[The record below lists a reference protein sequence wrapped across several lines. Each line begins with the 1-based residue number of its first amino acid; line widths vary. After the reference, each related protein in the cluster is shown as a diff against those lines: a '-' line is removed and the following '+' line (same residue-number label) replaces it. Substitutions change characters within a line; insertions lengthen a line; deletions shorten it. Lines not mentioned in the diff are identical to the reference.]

1 MVTADGIIVTFE
13 HGDEET
19 EGMQGELFG
28 YWMERAPTPFG
39 TVNRDLNF
47 GGSIISLNNSFLYYH
62 TRGPQTPLSNANIIK
77 ENINP
82 GQSDHVRV
90 EYTTSNATN
99 SDTVILT
106 YCNFLDISTT
116 VKGGAIF
123 FDRILSK
130 IHLKHC
136 NFVRDSR
143 SDRLSWC
150 CPERTRCTS
159 ERVRSSPQVQ
169 AEQNHP
175 NLTKL
180 CTFSSDNVFNKIEQL
195 RMIFPPNSSHH
206 RPRRPHLPFAPASSS
221 SRASSSS
228 SSLRSYIRSGRR
240 WVTSRTM
247 GPVHTQSDR
256 LLCTI
261 QFGDALAEALSF
273 SFRSSEGDRAG
284 RREASPNTSHFLV
297 AQDSLNITILN
308 KLPILPNF
316 IPDTTSKEYAMKV
329 TGLEGGTGRCEY
341 NIHLRASSPFLLLHV
356 YHSLCF
362 FVCLGGVAVRTLI
375 RQYHPAVLLFL
386 ADHSAAVGAEVQ
398 SNLIMWLVNSL
409 FSDVHA
415 IDQGRMDLLRSP
427 VWIVS
432 LVQAAEGMCAR
443 RNLLVLLVDYSFMQL
458 QEGTRRRSSR
468 APAHRLHAAPV
479 CGRGGAG
486 VGAIPMGQGGGCGAV
501 HVCVGAVGEC
511 PVTLHQL
518 YLRQIRLD
526 EPVSPLPIKS
536 QAINKTRVVGVYS
549 RLSSLTDTFR
559 LFSHSNAVLHQHPL
573 VLTALAAFSQ
583 SPNFWEMNQARLMLL
598 NLYSS
603 LRSSSASTG
612 HSSSRRASGVRS
624 QAQSDLP
631 RRGDQLARDDRDEH
645 PCSAHVRVPAL
656 KMRAAARSAFLR
668 CCCSTSRSDSVHIRT
683 AEEMLL
689 FDVELRFRPH
699 PYSRRDASVRRRARR
714 FHLTT
719 TSRSAVEDS
728 DAALRIIYSLALP
741 TPHPHHRST
750 SSREEHASPDN
761 HPRPHNHQSVR
772 EVAALVEK
780 ALDKRALNLSRDN
793 RNEMQM
799 AARQNTSP
807 SRSILTCSHHPLDS
821 SSAQSRIL
829 PSTPHAPAAR
839 REGHGADRPPPPHP
853 HRHSPPLHL
862 RLPPLLNE
870 FKQAGIHQ
878 QSNVEFFQMRM
889 GQKDPA
895 IALVAAQFLKGH
907 SFLRKD

>member
-1 MVTADGIIVTFE
+1 MEDIALVTFNHTLE
-13 HGDEET
+13 RDESYRIES
-19 EGMQGELFG
+19 GIVWILDGKELQLL
-28 YWMERAPTPFG
+28 FG

-82 GQSDHVRV
+82 GQSDHVSV

-150 CPERTRCTS
+150 CPERTRSPIGHTTEIHLTNINLTS
-159 ERVRSSPQVQ
+159 VTRKAHLSEFDRVHSLVQFTRQLVVQLASELHPQWTSVGDESDDGSVYSDDMDDMPMSSPSTR
-169 AEQNHP
+169 NP
-175 NLTKL
+175 ID
-180 CTFSSDNVFNKIEQL
+180 S
-195 RMIFPPNSSHH
+195 
-206 RPRRPHLPFAPASSS
+206 
-221 SRASSSS
+221 
-228 SSLRSYIRSGRR
+228 
-240 WVTSRTM
+240 
-247 GPVHTQSDR
+247 
-256 LLCTI
+256 LCTI
-261 QFGDALAEALSF
+261 QFGDALAEALSLLF
-273 SFRSSEGDRAG
+273 FALLKEIGQEG
-284 RREASPNTSHFLV
+284 ASPNTSHFLV

-329 TGLEGGTGRCEY
+329 TGVGRRNWKSGTAFFR
-341 NIHLRASSPFLLLHV
+341 ILPMLSSLVLSSSTPLPHAS
-356 YHSLCF
+356 F
-362 FVCLGGVAVRTLI
+362 FTAL
-375 RQYHPAVLLFL
+375 QYHPAVLLFL

-427 VWIVS
+427 
-432 LVQAAEGMCAR
+432 LHAAAEGRGEEAAEP
-443 RNLLVLLVDYSFMQL
+443 QH
-458 QEGTRRRSSR
+458 T
-468 APAHRLHAAPV
+468 RLHAAPV

-526 EPVSPLPIKS
+526 EPVSPSAHQIAGD
-536 QAINKTRVVGVYS
+536 QQDE
-549 RLSSLTDTFR
+549 SSWS
-559 LFSHSNAVLHQHPL
+559 FSHSNAVLHQHPPRPHCPRRVFAVSELLGDEPGTTDATQPLL
-573 VLTALAAFSQ
+573 VAPVLRQQAQDTHLQEERAVFEAKHKVTCLDVVISWRVMTGMSILAPLGDQVDFTQ
-583 SPNFWEMNQARLMLL
+583 LFTINQCP
-598 NLYSS
+598 
-603 LRSSSASTG
+603 
-612 HSSSRRASGVRS
+612 RASS
-624 QAQSDLP
+624 QNASCCSFSLP
-631 RRGDQLARDDRDEH
+631 PPLLFDQ
-645 PCSAHVRVPAL
+645 
-656 KMRAAARSAFLR
+656 KR
-668 CCCSTSRSDSVHIRT
+668 CCCSTSSSDSVHIRT

-714 FHLTT
+714 LHLTT

-799 AARQNTSP
+799 AARQNTS
-807 SRSILTCSHHPLDS
+807 
-821 SSAQSRIL
+821 AQS
-829 PSTPHAPAAR
+829 PHFTYDPTPPTQPSSPHTHPSSPASTPHAPAAR

>member
-82 GQSDHVRV
+82 APIGH
-90 EYTTSNATN
+90 TTEIHLTN
-99 SDTVILT
+99 INLT
-106 YCNFLDISTT
+106 SVTRKAHLSE
-116 VKGGAIF
+116 
-123 FDRILSK
+123 FDRVHSLVQFTRQLVVQLASEL
-130 IHLKHC
+130 HPQWTS
-136 NFVRDSR
+136 VGDE
-143 SDRLSWC
+143 SDDGSVYSDDMDDM
-150 CPERTRCTS
+150 PM
-159 ERVRSSPQVQ
+159 SSPSTR
-169 AEQNHP
+169 NP
-175 NLTKL
+175 ID
-180 CTFSSDNVFNKIEQL
+180 S
-195 RMIFPPNSSHH
+195 
-206 RPRRPHLPFAPASSS
+206 
-221 SRASSSS
+221 
-228 SSLRSYIRSGRR
+228 
-240 WVTSRTM
+240 
-247 GPVHTQSDR
+247 
-256 LLCTI
+256 LCTI

-284 RREASPNTSHFLV
+284 RRAVGRRRSRDFVLLRNEHVLGPDGRVQLV
-297 AQDSLNITILN
+297 AAVSEEEADRMKALSRSPSPLH
-308 KLPILPNF
+308 KLGLAKHVALP
-316 IPDTTSKEYAMKV
+316 PAHPAQLHSRHHVEGVRDEGHGGWKEELEEWNCLLPHPPHALLSRPLLVYA
-329 TGLEGGTGRCEY
+329 TP
-341 NIHLRASSPFLLLHV
+341 HAS
-356 YHSLCF
+356 F
-362 FVCLGGVAVRTLI
+362 FTAL
-375 RQYHPAVLLFL
+375 QYHPAVLLFL

-432 LVQAAEGMCAR
+432 LVQAAEGICRKGRGEEAAEP
-443 RNLLVLLVDYSFMQL
+443 QH
-458 QEGTRRRSSR
+458 T
-468 APAHRLHAAPV
+468 RLHAAPV

-526 EPVSPLPIKS
+526 EPVSPSAHQIAGDQQDESSWSVFAALFPHRHVPIVLPQQRCPPPTS
-536 QAINKTRVVGVYS
+536 PRPHCPRRVFAVSELLGDEPGTTDATQPLLVAPVLRQQAQDTHLQEERAVFEAKHKVTCLDVVISWRVMTGMSILLRSVIRS
-549 RLSSLTDTFR
+549 T
-559 LFSHSNAVLHQHPL
+559 
-573 VLTALAAFSQ
+573 
-583 SPNFWEMNQARLMLL
+583 SPN
-598 NLYSS
+598 SS
-603 LRSSSASTG
+603 PST
-612 HSSSRRASGVRS
+612 S
-624 QAQSDLP
+624 
-631 RRGDQLARDDRDEH
+631 
-645 PCSAHVRVPAL
+645 VRVPAL

-668 CCCSTSRSDSVHIRT
+668 RCCSTSRSDSVHIRT

-714 FHLTT
+714 LHLTT

-807 SRSILTCSHHPLDS
+807 SRSILTCSHHPSRLQFS
-821 SSAQSRIL
+821 SV
-829 PSTPHAPAAR
+829 PAFYLR
-839 REGHGADRPPPPHP
+839 HP
-853 HRHSPPLHL
+853 MHLLLGGKGTVQIDHLLHIRTDTL
-862 RLPPLLNE
+862 RL
-870 FKQAGIHQ
+870 FTSAGIHQ

>member
-28 YWMERAPTPFG
+28 YWMEKSSNSFWNGEPRFE
-39 TVNRDLNF
+39 LW
-47 GGSIISLNNSFLYYH
+47 GSIISLNNSFLYYH

-82 GQSDHVRV
+82 GQSDHVSV

-116 VKGGAIF
+116 
-123 FDRILSK
+123 
-130 IHLKHC
+130 
-136 NFVRDSR
+136 
-143 SDRLSWC
+143 
-150 CPERTRCTS
+150 
-159 ERVRSSPQVQ
+159 VQ

-206 RPRRPHLPFAPASSS
+206 RPRRPHLPFAPSLVQFTRQLVVQLASELHPQWTSVGDES
-221 SRASSSS
+221 DDGTRPHA
-228 SSLRSYIRSGRR
+228 IRSTPLHHPVRGCSGRG
-240 WVTSRTM
+240 SL
-247 GPVHTQSDR
+247 PSLFA
-256 LLCTI
+256 LLKEI
-261 QFGDALAEALSF
+261 GQ
-273 SFRSSEGDRAG
+273 EG
-284 RREASPNTSHFLV
+284 ASPNTSHFLV

-427 VWIVS
+427 
-432 LVQAAEGMCAR
+432 LHAAAEGRGEEAAEP
-443 RNLLVLLVDYSFMQL
+443 QH
-458 QEGTRRRSSR
+458 T
-468 APAHRLHAAPV
+468 RLHAAPV

-526 EPVSPLPIKS
+526 EPVSPSAHQIAGDQQDESSWSVFAALFPHRHVPIVLPQQRCPPPTS
-536 QAINKTRVVGVYS
+536 PRPHCPRRVFAVSELLGDEPGT
-549 RLSSLTDTFR
+549 TDATQP
-559 LFSHSNAVLHQHPL
+559 LLVAPVLRQ
-573 VLTALAAFSQ
+573 
-583 SPNFWEMNQARLMLL
+583 
-598 NLYSS
+598 
-603 LRSSSASTG
+603 
-612 HSSSRRASGVRS
+612 
-624 QAQSDLP
+624 QAQDTHLQEERAVFEAKHKVTCLDVVISWRVMTGMSILLP
-631 RRGDQLARDDRDEH
+631 L
-645 PCSAHVRVPAL
+645 AL

-668 CCCSTSRSDSVHIRT
+668 RCCSTSRSDSVHIRT

-714 FHLTT
+714 VVGLLCGLEDEASSPRHHHPQLHLTT

-741 TPHPHHRST
+741 LHTRIIGPPR
-750 SSREEHASPDN
+750 RVRAGEEHASPDN

-807 SRSILTCSHHPLDS
+807 SRSILTCSHHPSRLQFS
-821 SSAQSRIL
+821 SV
-829 PSTPHAPAAR
+829 PHFTYDPTP
-839 REGHGADRPPPPHP
+839 
-853 HRHSPPLHL
+853 RHSPLLPTLTHRPQLRHPMHLLLGGKGTVQIDHLLHIRTDTL
-862 RLPPLLNE
+862 RL
-870 FKQAGIHQ
+870 FT
-878 QSNVEFFQMRM
+878 SV
-889 GQKDPA
+889 
-895 IALVAAQFLKGH
+895 
-907 SFLRKD
+907 FLRCSMSSSRLASTSNPTSSSSK